1 MKEGIHPEYV
11 ETTVTCGCGE
21 TFKTRSTKS
30 KIAVEVCSKC
40 HPFYTGKQKF
50 VDSAGR
56 VERFKKK
63 FKWTKDT
70 VQGDSAKAAGD
81 SDTDDQ
87 STVAEEEKSENN
99 SSADQ

>member
-1 MKEGIHPEYV
+1 MKKGIHPEYV

-30 KIAVEVCSKC
+30 EIKVEICSKC

-63 FKWTKDT
+63 FKWTKDSA
-70 VQGDSAKAAGD
+70 QGDSAMAAGD
-81 SDTDDQ
+81 SSTDDQ
-87 STVAEEEKSENN
+87 STVAVEEKSENN

>member
-1 MKEGIHPEYV
+1 MKEGIHPNYV

-56 VERFKKK
+56 VERFKQK
-63 FKWTKDT
+63 FKWTEDSA
-70 VQGDSAKAAGD
+70 QGDSAKAAVD
-81 SDTDDQ
+81 SGTDDR
-87 STVAEEEKSENN
+87 SAVAVEDKSENN
-99 SSADQ
+99 SSAD

>member
-1 MKEGIHPEYV
+1 MKEGIHPEHV

-30 KIAVEVCSKC
+30 KITVEVCSKC

-56 VERFKKK
+56 VERFKQK
-63 FKWTKDT
+63 FKWTKDSA
-70 VQGDSAKAAGD
+70 QGDSAKAEGD
-81 SDTDDQ
+81 SGTDDQ
-87 STVAEEEKSENN
+87 NTVAVEEKPGN
-99 SSADQ
+99 SSAD